1 MNNVLKRIVAITIT
15 FTVFFAISVSA
26 EIVSQVN
33 ADVAAQLVTAPSAIL
48 MEASSGQVLY
58 ELNADEKLPIAS
70 VTKTMTMLLIMEA
83 LDSGKILLSDKVTT
97 SEYAASMGGSQ
108 VFLEVGEE
116 MTVEDMLKAIAVAS
130 GNDAA
135 VAMAEFI
142 GGTEP
147 AFVEMMNK
155 RAAELG
161 CKNTHFIN
169 CNGLDETAE
178 HHSSARDV
186 AIITR
191 ELLKYPK
198 ITGYTSIWMDTLR
211 GGEFGLSNTN
221 KLIRFYKGANGMKT
235 GSTSIAKYCLS
246 ATAKRNEMQLIAV
259 VLAAPSSAER
269 FAGASKLLDYGF
281 ANYSVVNAAKKI
293 GELEKLPVIGGKT
306 DFVIPIADQSVNFIV
321 KKGNQNKVEIATAF
335 DEPLR
340 APIEKNQK
348 IGTAT
353 LTIAGEKVAVCDILS
368 AEEVQRMNVTTMF
381 WEMFQYWVCA
391 KQNK

>member
-1 MNNVLKRIVAITIT
+1 MNIILSRLIAAICIVILL
-15 FTVFFAISVSA
+15 FSFPVSA

-33 ADVAAQLVTAPSAIL
+33 ADVSAEIVSAPSAIL
-48 MEASSGQVLY
+48 MEASSGQILY

-83 LDSGKILLSDKVTT
+83 LDSDKIKLTDKVTT

-116 MTVEDMLKAIAVAS
+116 MTVQDMLKAIAVAS

-135 VAMAEFI
+135 VAMAEFVA
-142 GGTEP
+142 GTEP

-161 CKNTHFIN
+161 CKSTHFIN
-169 CNGLDETAE
+169 CNGLDETEA

-186 AIITR
+186 AIISK
-191 ELLKYPK
+191 ELLKHPQ
-198 ITGYTSIWMDTLR
+198 ILEYTSIWMDTLR

-221 KLIRFYKGANGMKT
+221 KLIRFYKGANGLKT
-235 GSTSIAKYCLS
+235 GSTSVAKYCLS
-246 ATAKRNEMQLIAV
+246 ATAKRDGMQLIAV

-269 FAGASKLLDYGF
+269 FSSASKLLDYGF
-281 ANYSVVNAAKKI
+281 ANYSVVNAS
-293 GELEKLPVIGGKT
+293 EKVNKLDRLPVIGGKT
-306 DFVIPIADQSVNFIV
+306 DFVTPIVDKNVNFVV
-321 KKGNQNKVEIATAF
+321 KKGNSAKVEVSTVF

-340 APIEKNQK
+340 APISKNQK
-348 IGTAT
+348 LGTAT
-353 LTIAGEKVAVCDILS
+353 LSINGEKVAVCDIL
-368 AEEVQRMNVTTMF
+368 ANEDVPRMNLSAMF
-381 WEMFQYWVCA
+381 WEMLQLWVCA
-391 KQNK
+391 I